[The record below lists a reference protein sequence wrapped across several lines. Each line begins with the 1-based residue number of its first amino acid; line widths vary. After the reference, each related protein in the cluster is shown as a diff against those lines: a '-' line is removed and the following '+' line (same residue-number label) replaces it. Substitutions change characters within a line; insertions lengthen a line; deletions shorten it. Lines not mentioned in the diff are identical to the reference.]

1 MDEINIFDG
10 VVEPNDEKTDDEF
23 PPFDLP
29 PQDVSDLALLKV
41 AMDEEEGMADD
52 KIEEGEITV
61 QDSLEPTPEATP
73 QIDTDIDMLEDE
85 MLQLAPAVQFEV
97 AIPELS
103 VEKQSEYSTVYSS
116 VVEQIAGVSDFTQD
130 PLQYDVEFT
139 DGRVESVR
147 VTQFLHIHTRAALP
161 PAPPPPTT

>member
-1 MDEINIFDG
+1 MQMDEINIFDG
-10 VVEPNDEKTDDEF
+10 IVEPSDEKTDDEF

-29 PQDVSDLALLKV
+29 FQDLALLKA
-41 AMDEEEGMADD
+41 AMDEKEGVADD
-52 KIEEGEITV
+52 KIEEGEITL
-61 QDSLEPTPEATP
+61 QDSLEATPEATP

-85 MLQLAPAVQFEV
+85 MLQPAPAVQFEV

-139 DGRVESVR
+139 DGRVDSVR
-147 VTQFLHIHTRAALP
+147 VTQLLHIHTRAALP
-161 PAPPPPTT
+161 PALPPLTT

>member
-1 MDEINIFDG
+1 M
-10 VVEPNDEKTDDEF
+10 VEPSDEKTDDEF

-29 PQDVSDLALLKV
+29 LQDVSDLALLKV
-41 AMDEEEGMADD
+41 AMDEEEGMAMADD
-52 KIEEGEITV
+52 KIEEDEITL
-61 QDSLEPTPEATP
+61 QDSLESTPEATP

-139 DGRVESVR
+139 DGRVDSVG
-147 VTQFLHIHTRAALP
+147 VTQLLHIHTRSALP
-161 PAPPPPTT
+161 PALPPPTT